1 MGKEKKLDE
10 SRRNAIR
17 QVFRGAGYVGL
28 GGLVWGAYLDKAR
41 GSALALRPP
50 GAIPEVEF
58 INACIKCGSC
68 VEACPY
74 DTLRVARPED
84 KVAVGTPYFIPRDIP
99 CYMCPDI
106 PCVPVCPTGAL
117 DEKSVTVLPDG
128 EEKPKRDINRADM
141 GIAVID
147 QNACLAFW
155 GIRCDACYRACPLM
169 GTAIKLDYERNE
181 RTGKHAYLK
190 PVIVSDACTGC
201 GMCEHACVTEKAA
214 VKVLPREIALGKVG
228 DHYIK
233 GWDEADEK
241 RLLQIKE
248 EKLKEG
254 PEVPAEDYLN
264 NWQDLLDDERD
275 E

>member
-1 MGKEKKLDE
+1 MDS

-17 QVFRGAGYVGL
+17 KVFQGAGYVGL
-28 GGLVWGAYLDKAR
+28 GGLMWGAYLDKAR
-41 GSALALRPP
+41 GSELALRPP
-50 GAIPEVEF
+50 GAIEEDRF
-58 INACIKCGSC
+58 LKACIKCGTC

-84 KVAVGTPYFIPRDIP
+84 KVAVGTPFFIPRDIP

-117 DEKSVTVLPDG
+117 NEENVTTETSEDLPR
-128 EEKPKRDINRADM
+128 KLDINKASM

-147 QNACLAFW
+147 QNNCLAFW
-155 GIRCDACYRACPLM
+155 GIRCDACYRACPLI
-169 GTAIKLDYERNE
+169 GKAITLDYERIE

-190 PVIVSDACTGC
+190 PVINGDACTGC
-201 GMCEHACVTEKAA
+201 GVCEHACITEKAS
-214 VKVLPREIALGKVG
+214 VKIFPREIVLGAVG

-241 RLLQIKE
+241 RLKNIQE
-248 EKLKEG
+248 EKMKDE
-254 PEVPAEDYLN
+254 PEIPAEDYLN
-264 NWQDLLDDERD
+264 NWQDLIDDE
-275 E
+275 